1 MSDFAVEDSSD
12 DDCEEIGERPRTA
25 GGADNMRMFSGTGT
39 LLNEASQRAL
49 SKKDKARVKV
59 LMDEQIQD
67 FVHEIRS
74 ISRNM

>member
-1 MSDFAVEDSSD
+1 
-12 DDCEEIGERPRTA
+12 
-25 GGADNMRMFSGTGT
+25 MRMFSVTGT
-39 LLNEASQRAL
+39 LVSEANERQL

-67 FVHEIRS
+67 FVDEIRS